1 MAMAKQSN
9 GWILPNIR
17 SGTSEPIIIAMDLFV
32 DRYRSKL
39 TLFELSNIVI
49 PHLTV
54 IAQLTSGSDTS
65 ILWANIGSV
74 GPVILKYCILK
85 MGVAQLN
92 IFVFKIPN
100 KRSHGNS
107 CNAKRNYKP
116 CWWRFFWYYRHFIL
130 SEFLDELKFSWSF
143 PLYLLKFEL
152 VEFRKKFAR
161 SSENKYTHDT
171 VFKVL
176 NSLNLSRKIH
186 TIGHRVQIT
195 RIKFETLLFPHSK
208 STQEKADRPLR
219 PSGSV
224 NTWYQYLL
232 QGLTLTSALARN
244 TFGLKQLIPLERFYQ
259 WLRRNL
265 ARIVYISL

>member
-130 SEFLDELKFSWSF
+130 SEFFDALKFSALFATIWVGRVQI
-143 PLYLLKFEL
+143 KI
-152 VEFRKKFAR
+152 RKKFW
-161 SSENKYTHDT
+161 K
-171 VFKVL
+171 
-176 NSLNLSRKIH
+176 
-186 TIGHRVQIT
+186 QI
-195 RIKFETLLFPHSK
+195 
-208 STQEKADRPLR
+208 
-219 PSGSV
+219 
-224 NTWYQYLL
+224 
-232 QGLTLTSALARN
+232 
-244 TFGLKQLIPLERFYQ
+244 
-259 WLRRNL
+259 
-265 ARIVYISL
+265 